1 MAQSPNLEAA
11 VVVPIDD
18 HLYRDLRG
26 VAAAFLAGERRDH
39 TLTATDLL
47 HEAYLRL
54 PKCETD
60 RTISPDAFRRLAAQI
75 MRHVLVDHAR
85 RRATEKRDAGRRI
98 AIDDRID
105 DQIDAAVAR
114 DEYVVAFDRAL
125 ADLAEIDDGLVAV
138 VDLLFFGGCTVDE
151 TARALDLSPRTVKRR
166 WSLAK
171 GWLHR
176 EIKNRGKR

>member
-1 MAQSPNLEAA
+1 MAQPPEIEAA

-18 HLYRDLRG
+18 NLYRDLRG

-39 TLTATDLL
+39 TLTPTDLL

-54 PKCETD
+54 PKSETD
-60 RTISPDAFRRLAAQI
+60 RTLSPDAFRRLAAQI

-85 RRATEKRDAGRRI
+85 RRATEKRNAGRRI
-98 AIDDRID
+98 AID

-151 TARALDLSPRTVKRR
+151 TARTLDLSPRTVKRR

-176 EIKNRGKR
+176 EIKSRGNR